1 MHLVWSTNLFRRASL
16 KTNVFYLYIG
26 KILYWLTLLFNL
38 TFFGLLLTWTRFI

>member
-1 MHLVWSTNLFRRASL
+1 MHLVWSTKT
-16 KTNVFYLYIG
+16 KTNVSYLYIG